1 MVRELTTK
9 RFLRGLPATVEF
21 RHCQLANVAV
31 GCYRLLHVKCA
42 ESLVLEP
49 FEKLFQWCPMA
60 FTGYARVD
68 PNNLM
73 YRRNTSSQKEWGAF
87 DITGQATL
95 GLYALFADLNIVR
108 APHARQ
114 RRRV

>member
-1 MVRELTTK
+1 MRELTTK

-21 RHCQLANVAV
+21 RHCLWTGVAV
-31 GCYRLLHVKCA
+31 GYHRVMRVKGA

-49 FEKLFQWCPMA
+49 SGKLFQWCPMA

-68 PNNLM
+68 PNNLL

-108 APHARQ
+108 ASHARQ